1 MAAVKAASR
10 TAEDLAVE
18 IEAAAY
24 ELLDTLGDDPT
35 CVKHYRKQIIALANE
50 IAFAS
55 VGMNG

>member
-1 MAAVKAASR
+1 MGAVKAASR

-24 ELLDTLGDDPT
+24 EMLNTLGDDTT
-35 CVKHYRKQIIALANE
+35 CVKHYRRQIIALANE
-50 IAFAS
+50 IALAS

>member
-1 MAAVKAASR
+1 MGAVKAASR

-18 IEAAAY
+18 IELAAC
-24 ELLDTLGDDPT
+24 EMLNTLGDDTT
-35 CVKHYRKQIIALANE
+35 CVKHYRRQIIALANE